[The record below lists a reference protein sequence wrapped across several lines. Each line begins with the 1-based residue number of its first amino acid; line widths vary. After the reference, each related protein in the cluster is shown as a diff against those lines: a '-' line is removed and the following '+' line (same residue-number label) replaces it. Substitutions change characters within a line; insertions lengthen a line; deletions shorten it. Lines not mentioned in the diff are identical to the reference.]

1 VSLRP
6 LTHPV
11 EVEQPEEPDRAA
23 GENPAEQ
30 RAVDPYRAP
39 FDAMVRALAAQD
51 PRFVRRVSVP
61 RARRLGV
68 GHLMLL
74 AGLVSTLL
82 LGVVPL
88 AIGVHT
94 GSVVLLV
101 VGALGSTL
109 LPVGAPLAVR
119 IVLHRT
125 RPLMR

>member
-1 VSLRP
+1 ME
-6 LTHPV
+6 HPD
-11 EVEQPEEPDRAA
+11 EPDRTA
-23 GENPAEQ
+23 GEPPAE

-51 PRFVRRVSVP
+51 PGFYRRVTVT

-74 AGLVSTLL
+74 AGVVTTLL

-109 LPVGAPLAVR
+109 LPAGAPLAVR

>member
-1 VSLRP
+1 MSPRS
-6 LTHPV
+6 LTHPRN
-11 EVEQPEEPDRAA
+11 VEQPEEPDRAA
-23 GENPAEQ
+23 EETAAE

-61 RARRLGV
+61 GPRCLAV

-74 AGLVSTLL
+74 AGLLSTLL
-82 LGVVPL
+82 LGVLPL

-94 GSVVLLV
+94 GSVALLV
-101 VGALGSTL
+101 IGALGSTL
-109 LPVGAPLAVR
+109 LPAGAPLAVR
-119 IVLHRT
+119 IVLHRM

>member
-1 VSLRP
+1 VSPRP

-11 EVEQPEEPDRAA
+11 KVEQPEEPDRAA
-23 GENPAEQ
+23 EEIAAE

-39 FDAMVRALAAQD
+39 FDAMVRALAVQD

-82 LGVVPL
+82 LGVLPL

-101 VGALGSTL
+101 IGALGSTL
-109 LPVGAPLAVR
+109 LPAGAPLAVR
-119 IVLHRT
+119 IVLHRM

>member
-1 VSLRP
+1 MSPRS
-6 LTHPV
+6 LTHPGKV
-11 EVEQPEEPDRAA
+11 THPEEPDRAT
-23 GENPAEQ
+23 GETPAE

-39 FDAMVRALAAQD
+39 FDAMVRALAAED
-51 PRFVRRVSVP
+51 PGFYRRVSVT

-68 GHLMLL
+68 GHLMLI
-74 AGLVSTLL
+74 AGLVTTLL

-101 VGALGSTL
+101 IGALGSTL
-109 LPVGAPLAVR
+109 LPAGAPLAVR
-119 IVLHRT
+119 IVLHRM

>member
-1 VSLRP
+1 MDPRS
-6 LTHPV
+6 LTHPRS
-11 EVEQPEEPDRAA
+11 VEQPEEPDRAA
-23 GENPAEQ
+23 EETAAE

-61 RARRLGV
+61 GPRRLAV

-74 AGLVSTLL
+74 AGLLGTLL
-82 LGVVPL
+82 LGVLPL

-94 GSVVLLV
+94 GSVALLV
-101 VGALGSTL
+101 IGALGSTL
-109 LPVGAPLAVR
+109 LPAGAPLAVR
-119 IVLHRT
+119 IVLHRM

>member
-1 VSLRP
+1 MDPRS

-11 EVEQPEEPDRAA
+11 KVEQPEEPDRAA
-23 GENPAEQ
+23 GENPAE

-51 PRFVRRVSVP
+51 PRFIRRVSAP
-61 RARRLGV
+61 GARRLGV

-82 LGVVPL
+82 LGVLPL

-101 VGALGSTL
+101 IGALGSTL
-109 LPVGAPLAVR
+109 LPAGAPLAVR
-119 IVLHRT
+119 IVLHRM

>member
-1 VSLRP
+1 MRPRSLA
-6 LTHPV
+6 HPGR
-11 EVEQPEEPDRAA
+11 VEQPEEPDRAA
-23 GENPAEQ
+23 GENPAE

-51 PRFVRRVSVP
+51 PRFLRRVSVP

-74 AGLVSTLL
+74 AGLVTTLV

-101 VGALGSTL
+101 IGALGSIL
-109 LPVGAPLAVR
+109 LPAGAPLAVR

>member
-1 VSLRP
+1 M
-6 LTHPV
+6 
-11 EVEQPEEPDRAA
+11 EQPEEPDRAA
-23 GENPAEQ
+23 EETAAE

-61 RARRLGV
+61 GPRRLAV

-82 LGVVPL
+82 LGVLPL

-101 VGALGSTL
+101 IGALGSTL
-109 LPVGAPLAVR
+109 LPAGAPLAVR
-119 IVLHRT
+119 IVLHRM

>member
-1 VSLRP
+1 M
-6 LTHPV
+6 
-11 EVEQPEEPDRAA
+11 EQDEEPDRPAQ
-23 GENPAEQ
+23 ETPAE

-39 FDAMVRALAAQD
+39 FDAIVRALAVQD
-51 PRFVRRVSVP
+51 PRFFRRVSP
-61 RARRLGV
+61 PKPRRLGV

-74 AGLVSTLL
+74 AGLVTTLL

-94 GSVVLLV
+94 GSVALLV

-109 LPVGAPLAVR
+109 LPAGAPLTVR
-119 IVLHRT
+119 IVLHKV